1 MTLMEPSENRKE
13 KRDLFNYKWIARFY
27 RSKHYPLSFQLF
39 FVLALFVFIYDGFLG
54 PESSDENLITLSL
67 SGLFWY
73 PLIFLSLFLAGRWW
87 CAVCPVGAIA
97 GFANRFN
104 IGLKFPRRLSN
115 WGLPLLAFVVPLWG
129 FREFDINVLREP
141 HITAVW
147 ITGVIAVAVVVSI
160 LFKGRV
166 FCRYMCPI
174 TAPLAVMSRVAPVEV
189 RTKTMATYSSMSNK
203 QQRQEPHREEKLHFD
218 PSKKLPIVENEL
230 STVKNKG
237 NMLVGVG
244 KIDPVCKSCK
254 THDCYKGNEET
265 EGCPWGEH
273 PATMTRNSAC
283 SMCMKC
289 THSCP
294 PGEPM
299 RLRLRIPFSE
309 LWQVFRPDVYEAF
322 TVLVL
327 IGIFNTY
334 LWYET
339 VDLFLPGF
347 KGSLI
352 DSTEAAFPFLS
363 ERQVERGI
371 VRYVMSIGIVVAL
384 YSIASLASSKLSG
397 QKFKINF
404 ANFSYSYLAA
414 FFIYALVGSVF
425 GQIAING
432 GLYLTAALQ
441 LIGVYMYIP
450 QTIIDVS
457 SYDWYALKWIPEA
470 AAAIIV
476 GAYIAYRITRNI
488 AGRNVK
494 KLILAAVPHILM
506 ILFFVMIFTTIS
518 PRWS

>member
-1 MTLMEPSENRKE
+1 MTLTEPIENRKE
-13 KRDLFNYKWIARFY
+13 KRDLFGYKRIAHFY

-39 FVLALFVFIYDGFLG
+39 FVLALFVFICDGFLG

-104 IGLKFPRRLSN
+104 VGLKFPRRLSN
-115 WGLPLLAFVVPLWG
+115 WGLPLLAFIIPLWG

-141 HITAVW
+141 LITAVW
-147 ITGVIAVAVVVSI
+147 ITGVIAVAVIVSL
-160 LFKGRV
+160 LFNGRI

-189 RTKTMATYSSMSNK
+189 RTRTMATHSNMFNK
-203 QQRQEPHREEKLHFD
+203 QEEQYLQEEKRTSFD
-218 PSKKLPIVENEL
+218 SRKLPLIRDD
-230 STVKNKG
+230 
-237 NMLVGVG
+237 MLKTRNTGSMVSVGE
-244 KIDPVCKSCK
+244 IDPVCKSCK

-289 THSCP
+289 HSCP

-299 RLRLRIPFSE
+299 RLRLRMPFSE

-322 TVLVL
+322 TILAL

-339 VDLFLPGF
+339 VDLFLPCFVTNFG
-347 KGSLI
+347 
-352 DSTEAAFPFLS
+352 DS
-363 ERQVERGI
+363 
-371 VRYVMSIGIVVAL
+371 
-384 YSIASLASSKLSG
+384 
-397 QKFKINF
+397 
-404 ANFSYSYLAA
+404 
-414 FFIYALVGSVF
+414 
-425 GQIAING
+425 
-432 GLYLTAALQ
+432 
-441 LIGVYMYIP
+441 
-450 QTIIDVS
+450 
-457 SYDWYALKWIPEA
+457 
-470 AAAIIV
+470 
-476 GAYIAYRITRNI
+476 
-488 AGRNVK
+488 
-494 KLILAAVPHILM
+494 H
-506 ILFFVMIFTTIS
+506 
-518 PRWS
+518 

>member
-1 MTLMEPSENRKE
+1 MKTE
-13 KRDLFNYKWIARFY
+13 KRDLFNHKWIADFY

-97 GFANRFN
+97 GAVNRFN

-115 WGLPLLAFVVPLWG
+115 WGLPLLAFLIPLWG

-141 HITAVW
+141 LITAIW
-147 ITGVIAVAVVVSI
+147 ISGVIAVAITVSL
-160 LFKGRV
+160 LFNGRV

-174 TAPLAVMSRVAPVEV
+174 TAPLAVMSRAAPVEV
-189 RTKTMATYSSMSNK
+189 RTRTMATQSSMFNK
-203 QQRQEPHREEKLHFD
+203 QEEQYLQEEKKTSFD
-218 PSKKLPIVENEL
+218 SKKLPLIHDDILKTRNTGSMV
-230 STVKNKG
+230 S
-237 NMLVGVG
+237 VGR
-244 KIDPVCKSCK
+244 IDPVCKSCK

-299 RLRLRIPFSE
+299 RLRLRMPFSE
-309 LWQVFRPDVYEAF
+309 LWQVFRPDVYETF
-322 TVLVL
+322 TILAL

-371 VRYVMSIGIVVAL
+371 IRYVMSIGIVIAL

-397 QKFKINF
+397 HRFKSNF

-414 FFIYALVGSVF
+414 FFVYALVSSVF
-425 GQIAING
+425 GQIAANG
-432 GLYLTAALQ
+432 GLYLTSALH

-450 QTIIDVS
+450 QSIVDVS
-457 SYDWYALKWIPEA
+457 SSNWYALKWIPEA
-470 AAAIIV
+470 VAAIFV
-476 GAYIAYRITRNI
+476 GGYITYRIARNI
-488 AGRNVK
+488 AGYNVK
-494 KLILAAVPHILM
+494 KLILVAAPHILM

>member
-1 MTLMEPSENRKE
+1 MEPSEGRKE

-27 RSKHYPLSFQLF
+27 RSKRYPLSFQLF

-141 HITAVW
+141 LITAIW
-147 ITGVIAVAVVVSI
+147 ITGVIAVAVIVSL
-160 LFKGRV
+160 LFNGRI

-189 RTKTMATYSSMSNK
+189 RTRTMATHSDMSNK
-203 QQRQEPHREEKLHFD
+203 QEEKYLQEEKRTSFD
-218 PSKKLPIVENEL
+218 SRKLPLIRDISRTRNA
-230 STVKNKG
+230 G
-237 NMLVGVG
+237 NMVSVG

-299 RLRLRIPFSE
+299 RLQLRMPFSE

-322 TVLVL
+322 TILTL

-339 VDLFLPGF
+339 VDPFLPGF

-371 VRYVMSIGIVVAL
+371 IRYVMSIGIVVAL

-397 QKFKINF
+397 QKFKLNF
-404 ANFSYSYLAA
+404 ANFSYPYLAA
-414 FFIYALVGSVF
+414 FFIYALIGSVF
-425 GQIAING
+425 GQIAANG
-432 GLYLTAALQ
+432 GLYLTSALH

-450 QTIIDVS
+450 QSLVDISSSNWYTI
-457 SYDWYALKWIPEA
+457 KWIPEA

-476 GAYIAYRITRNI
+476 GGYITYRIAHNI
-488 AGRNVK
+488 AGYNVK
-494 KLILAAVPHILM
+494 KMIPAAVPHILM
-506 ILFFVMIFTTIS
+506 IVFFVMIFTTIS
-518 PRWS
+518 PRWA

>member
-1 MTLMEPSENRKE
+1 MQYSESRKQ
-13 KRDLFNYKWIARFY
+13 KRDLFNYKWIAQFY

-39 FVLALFVFIYDGFLG
+39 FVLVLFVFIYDGFIG
-54 PESSDENLITLSL
+54 PESADENLLTLSL

-97 GFANRFN
+97 GAANRFN

-115 WGLPLLAFVVPLWG
+115 WGLPLIAFIVPLWG

-141 HITAVW
+141 LITAIW
-147 ITGVIAVAVVVSI
+147 MTGVIAVAVIVSL

-166 FCRYMCPI
+166 FCKYMCPI

-189 RTKTMATYSSMSNK
+189 RTKTMATYSNMSNK
-203 QQRQEPHREEKLHFD
+203 QQLQERNTSLFSNT
-218 PSKKLPIVENEL
+218 SKKLPLIRNEML
-230 STVKNKG
+230 KIKSTG
-237 NMLVGVG
+237 NMVGVG
-244 KIDPVCKSCK
+244 KINPVCKSCK
-254 THDCYKGNEET
+254 THDCYKGNEDT
-265 EGCPWGEH
+265 EGCPWEEH

-299 RLRLRIPFSE
+299 RLRLRMPFSE
-309 LWQVFRPDVYEAF
+309 LWQVFRPDIYEAF
-322 TVLVL
+322 TILAL
-327 IGIFNTY
+327 IGIFNTF

-347 KGSLI
+347 KQNLI
-352 DSTEAAFPFLS
+352 DGTEATFPFLS

-371 VRYVMSIGIVVAL
+371 IRYVMSIGIVVAL

-397 QKFKINF
+397 QKLKSNF

-414 FFIYALVGSVF
+414 FFIYAIIGTTF
-425 GQIAING
+425 GQLG
-432 GLYLTAALQ
+432 
-441 LIGVYMYIP
+441 
-450 QTIIDVS
+450 S
-457 SYDWYALKWIPEA
+457 
-470 AAAIIV
+470 
-476 GAYIAYRITRNI
+476 
-488 AGRNVK
+488 
-494 KLILAAVPHILM
+494 
-506 ILFFVMIFTTIS
+506 
-518 PRWS
+518 